1 MKDVSSY
8 IRKTLIRCYICIRI
22 FLQMK
27 LRITLLLFSL
37 MMITSCAK
45 VDDEAQKNTGTLT
58 LPIASFYVSG
68 NEGPAP
74 VTVTFHNTSEYC
86 DQYLWTFRHNGSTS
100 TQFEPTF
107 TYYNDSGEDKTFL
120 VTLTVTDSG
129 TGETNT
135 RSKSVLVHPSN

>member
-1 MKDVSSY
+1 MKY
-8 IRKTLIRCYICIRI
+8 RNII
-22 FLQMK
+22 FI
-27 LRITLLLFSL
+27 ITIFF
-37 MMITSCAK
+37 IGACAK
-45 VDDEAQKNTGTLT
+45 VDDEAQKNVGDLT
-58 LPIASFYVSG
+58 LPIASFYFTG
-68 NEGPAP
+68 NDGPAP

-107 TYYNDSGEDKTFL
+107 TYYNDTDEDKTFL
-120 VTLTVTDSG
+120 VTLKVTDSG